1 MNLKIA
7 NLIISD
13 LRILRLQGFKA
24 RNGVRRILT
33 LALSP
38 NSVGGEGESSSRLLL
53 VFDACVSRL
62 NTHFKL

>member
-7 NLIISD
+7 NLFISD

-33 LALSP
+33 PASPPTPLAER
-38 NSVGGEGESSSRLLL
+38 GICRDRLAFY
-53 VFDACVSRL
+53 VNGIIPDFP
-62 NTHFKL
+62 

>member
-33 LALSP
+33 LTLSP
-38 NSVGGEGESSSRLLL
+38 LGRGEGNFRQ
-53 VFDACVSRL
+53 VH
-62 NTHFKL
+62 NPPN